1 MPGVLFVMKMTR
13 EEWTLDQ
20 LIRALSD
27 LKTDY
32 GGDTRVYIAYV
43 SNHSKLKEVGYVEPT
58 YDYSAG
64 IILES

>member
-1 MPGVLFVMKMTR
+1 MKITR

-32 GGDTRVYIAYV
+32 GGDLKVYLGHIAHSTR
-43 SNHSKLKEVGYVEPT
+43 LKEVGHVDHTYGEPE
-58 YDYSAG
+58 G
-64 IILES
+64 IVLD

>member
-1 MPGVLFVMKMTR
+1 MPGVLFVMKITR

-32 GGDTRVYIAYV
+32 GGNTRVYIAYV
-43 SNHSKLKEVGYVEPT
+43 SNSSKLKEVGYVEST
-58 YDYSAG
+58 YDYADG